1 MQLLLADSL
10 IFLSIPTAGLDIF
23 FFSCASLTSG
33 FVD

>member
-23 FFSCASLTSG
+23 FFL
-33 FVD
+33 VPHLPQVL